1 MIDAAKRFL
10 ERLPSARAQQVKA
23 LLPEQTSV
31 PTAGLITLSSGTP
44 DFSTPPHV
52 VEAGCKALADG
63 HTSYTPWAG
72 LPQLREAIAD
82 SLRRESGLTVDPK
95 AEIIVTAGSQAA
107 MMSVILAL
115 VDSGDEI
122 ILPVPFYDEYRRD
135 IVLASGTMVAVPT
148 SAENNFEVDPADI
161 ERAITPR
168 TKGMILISPA
178 NPTGAVL
185 SRTTLERIAA
195 IAIQHDLLVISDE
208 LYDRFVY
215 DGAEHVSIASLPGMW
230 QRTVVIKGFSKT
242 YSMTGWR
249 VGYVAARAEITQML
263 TPITHGMT
271 ICAPSI
277 SQWAAVAALTGS
289 HDWFPEVLT
298 EYDRRRHLWT
308 DSLDAMGLTYGYPK
322 GAYYVMANITST
334 GLTSQEFASVM
345 RDEAR
350 VVVGGGGKSDP
361 FNEGYVRLS
370 IATPYDK
377 LQEGLDRMAPV
388 VAKYRAQT

>member
-271 ICAPSI
+271 MCAPSI